1 LWLRRSSSV
10 TSAASN
16 KRKQQNRDGNQERDA
31 SDSSWRCLRGHGYLL
46 GVAGCAS
53 YGAFYLLFRKK
64 RANWLTPLQEFFR
77 RSQVAIYLVEY
88 VEFFFGLIYPLVIH
102 RSSPQEFEGSV
113 GSAPASHVSELLLH
127 WGNGDRKALEAIL
140 PLVYNELRRLARYH
154 LRQQRPNHT
163 LQTTAL
169 VHEAYLR
176 LAREKLPPIE
186 NRVHFLG
193 LAAQLM
199 RWILVD
205 YERNR
210 RAAKRGAGAT
220 RLTLDPTVA
229 ALRSHRQ
236 DVDLLALD
244 EALDRLAKLDGQQ
257 SQIIELR
264 YFAGL
269 SIEDT
274 SEFLGISPATVK
286 RSWSSARAWLLREI
300 GRGEARA

>member
-1 LWLRRSSSV
+1 MDPIPSS
-10 TSAASN
+10 
-16 KRKQQNRDGNQERDA
+16 K
-31 SDSSWRCLRGHGYLL
+31 
-46 GVAGCAS
+46 
-53 YGAFYLLFRKK
+53 
-64 RANWLTPLQEFFR
+64 
-77 RSQVAIYLVEY
+77 
-88 VEFFFGLIYPLVIH
+88 
-102 RSSPQEFEGSV
+102 
-113 GSAPASHVSELLLH
+113 VSELLIH

-140 PLVYNELRRLARYH
+140 PLVYNELRRIARAN

-176 LAREKLPPIE
+176 LAGEKTPQVQ
-186 NRVHFLG
+186 NRAHFLG
-193 LAAQLM
+193 VAAQLM

-210 RAAKRGAGAT
+210 RAAKRGAGVT
-220 RLTLDPTVA
+220 RLTLHEDIASPQ
-229 ALRSHRQ
+229 R

-244 EALDRLAKLDGQQ
+244 QALDRLAKLDAQQ

-264 YFAGL
+264 YFGGL

-286 RSWSSARAWLLREI
+286 RSWTSARAWLLREMSQ
-300 GRGEARA
+300 GAANA